1 MFEKQKDDRS
11 VNKIKMEETNI
22 KYDFGGYATRN
33 DMRCSDGLTIRHGA
47 FNDCDG
53 ETVPLVWSHQHGAPT
68 NVLGKCLLE
77 NRPDGVYAYGLFNN
91 TDAGRDAKE
100 LVQHEDVNALS
111 IYANRIRKSGNDV
124 VHGVIREVSLVLAGA
139 NPGAYIDEIVAHGDV
154 DADSGEAIIYGD
166 DILQVGVEKMEH
178 AEKADKEE
186 PMADKK
192 EKTIQDVLDSMDED
206 QKNVLAYLVGKALE
220 EKEGVDDIKEEE
232 SDVKHNMFE
241 NENRE
246 ESVVLSHDDM
256 TAILNDAKAHGSLKE
271 SVIQHADNY
280 GITNIDML
288 FPDAKAISESP
299 DFIKRETEWV
309 GTLMNSTKHAPF
321 TRIKSI
327 HANITADEA
336 RAKGYVKGKK
346 KLEEVISLLKRSTDP
361 QTIYKK
367 QKLDRD
373 DILDITNMNVVA
385 WLKGEM
391 RIMLD
396 EEIARAVLIGDGRS
410 AVAEDKIKEDHIR
423 PIWTDSDLY
432 TIKKRVVYAKDS
444 TDESMAKDL
453 IKRIIKARK
462 DYKGSGNP
470 TFWTT
475 EDQLTEMLL
484 IEDTTGRKIYN
495 SVTDLA
501 TALRVSKIVTVP
513 VMEGAKHSIQDEGLA
528 DDKAYEYFLDG
539 IIVNPMDYT
548 IGTDA
553 GGSVTMFDDFD
564 IDFNQQKYLIE
575 TRISG
580 ALTKPYSAI
589 ALEHRVATA

>member
-1 MFEKQKDDRS
+1 
-11 VNKIKMEETNI
+11 MEETNV

-47 FNDCDG
+47 FNNCDG
-53 ETVPLVWSHQHGAPT
+53 ETVPLVWSHQHGAPK
-68 NVLGKCLLE
+68 NVLGNCLLE

-111 IYANRIRKSGNDV
+111 IYANHIRKSGNDV
-124 VHGVIREVSLVLAGA
+124 VHGVIKEVSLVLAGA
-139 NPGAYIDEIVAHGDV
+139 NPGAYIDEIVAHGDI
-154 DADSGEAIIYGD
+154 DGDSGEAIIYGD
-166 DILQVGVEKMEH
+166 DFLQVGVEKMEH
-178 AEKADKEE
+178 AEKTDKEE

-192 EKTIQDVLDSMDED
+192 EKTVQDVLDSMNED

-220 EKEGVDDIKEEE
+220 EKEGADDTEEGE

-241 NENRE
+241 NDKNE

-309 GTLMNSTKHAPF
+309 GTLMSSTKHAPF

-423 PIWTDSDLY
+423 PIWTDSDIY

-444 TDESMAKDL
+444 TAESMAKDL

-501 TALRVSKIVTVP
+501 TALRVSRIVTVP

-539 IIVNPMDYT
+539 IIVNPLDYT

>member
-1 MFEKQKDDRS
+1 
-11 VNKIKMEETNI
+11 MEETSI

-53 ETVPLVWSHQHGAPT
+53 VTVPLVWSHQHGAPT

-91 TDAGRDAKE
+91 TAAGKDAKE
-100 LVQHEDVNALS
+100 LVQHEDANALS
-111 IYANRIRKSGNDV
+111 IYANGVRKRGNDV
-124 VHGVIREVSLVLAGA
+124 VHGVIKEVSLVLAGA
-139 NPGAYIDEIVAHGDV
+139 NPGAYIDEIVAHGDI
-154 DADSGEAIIYGD
+154 DGDSGEVIIYGD
-166 DILQVGVEKMEH
+166 DLLQVGVEKMEH

-220 EKEGVDDIKEEE
+220 EKEGVDDTEEEE

-241 NENRE
+241 NDKGE
-246 ESVVLSHDDM
+246 EAVVLSHDDM

-423 PIWTDSDLY
+423 PIWTDNDLY

-513 VMEGAKHSIQDEGLA
+513 VMEGAKHSVQDEGLS
-528 DDKAYEYFLDG
+528 DDKAYDYILDG
-539 IIVNPMDYT
+539 IIVNPIDYT

>member
-1 MFEKQKDDRS
+1 
-11 VNKIKMEETNI
+11 MEETNV

-53 ETVPLVWSHQHGAPT
+53 ETVPLVWSHQHGSPT
-68 NVLGKCLLE
+68 NVLGKCILE

-111 IYANRIRKSGNDV
+111 IYANCIRKSGNDV

-154 DADSGEAIIYGD
+154 DGDSGEAIIYGD
-166 DILQVGVEKMEH
+166 DFLQVGVEKMEH
-178 AEKADKEE
+178 AEKTVKEE
-186 PMADKK
+186 SMADKK
-192 EKTIQDVLDSMDED
+192 EKTVQDVLDSMNED
-206 QKNVLAYLVGKALE
+206 QKNVLAYLIGKALE
-220 EKEGVDDIKEEE
+220 EKEGVDDTEEGE
-232 SDVKHNMFE
+232 TDVKHNMFE
-241 NENRE
+241 NDKNE

-271 SVIQHADNY
+271 SVIQHAENY

-309 GTLMNSTKHAPF
+309 GTLMSSTKHAPF

-423 PIWTDSDLY
+423 PIWTDSDIY

-444 TDESMAKDL
+444 TAESMAKDL

-501 TALRVSKIVTVP
+501 TALRVSRIVTVP
-513 VMEGAKHSIQDEGLA
+513 VMEGAKHSVQDEGLA

-539 IIVNPMDYT
+539 IIVNPLDYT

>member
-1 MFEKQKDDRS
+1 
-11 VNKIKMEETNI
+11 MEETNV

-47 FNDCDG
+47 FNNCDG

-220 EKEGVDDIKEEE
+220 EKEGVDDTKEEE

>member
-1 MFEKQKDDRS
+1 
-11 VNKIKMEETNI
+11 MEETNV

-47 FNDCDG
+47 FNNCDG

-220 EKEGVDDIKEEE
+220 EKEGVDDTKEEE

-241 NENRE
+241 NENCE

-444 TDESMAKDL
+444 TDEFMAKDL

>member
-1 MFEKQKDDRS
+1 
-11 VNKIKMEETNI
+11 MEETNV

-53 ETVPLVWSHQHGAPT
+53 ETVPLVWSHQHGSPT
-68 NVLGKCLLE
+68 NVLGKCILE

-111 IYANRIRKSGNDV
+111 IYANCIRKSGNDV

-139 NPGAYIDEIVAHGDV
+139 NPGAYIDEIVAHGDS
-154 DADSGEAIIYGD
+154 DGDSGEAIIYGD
-166 DILQVGVEKMEH
+166 DFLQVGVEKMEH
-178 AEKADKEE
+178 AEKNDKEE

-192 EKTIQDVLDSMDED
+192 EKTVQDVLDSMNED
-206 QKNVLAYLVGKALE
+206 QKNVLAYLIGKALE
-220 EKEGVDDIKEEE
+220 EKEGVDDTEEGE
-232 SDVKHNMFE
+232 TDVKHNMFE
-241 NENRE
+241 NDKNK

-309 GTLMNSTKHAPF
+309 GTLMSSTKHAPF

-396 EEIARAVLIGDGRS
+396 EEIARAILIGDGRS

-423 PIWTDSDLY
+423 PIWTDSDIY

-444 TDESMAKDL
+444 TAESMAKDL

-501 TALRVSKIVTVP
+501 TALRVSRIVTVP

-539 IIVNPMDYT
+539 IIVNPLDYT
-548 IGTDA
+548 IGTDG

>member
-1 MFEKQKDDRS
+1 
-11 VNKIKMEETNI
+11 MEETNV

-53 ETVPLVWSHQHGAPT
+53 ETVPLVWSHQHGSPT
-68 NVLGKCLLE
+68 NVLGKCILE

-111 IYANRIRKSGNDV
+111 IYANCIRKSGNDV

-154 DADSGEAIIYGD
+154 DGDSGEAIIYGD
-166 DILQVGVEKMEH
+166 DFLQVGVEKMEH
-178 AEKADKEE
+178 AEKTVKEE
-186 PMADKK
+186 SMADKK
-192 EKTIQDVLDSMDED
+192 EKTVQDVLDSMNED
-206 QKNVLAYLVGKALE
+206 QKNVLAYLIGKALE
-220 EKEGVDDIKEEE
+220 EKEGVDDTEEGE
-232 SDVKHNMFE
+232 TDVKHNMFE
-241 NENRE
+241 NDKNE

-271 SVIQHADNY
+271 SVIQHAENY

-309 GTLMNSTKHAPF
+309 GTLMSSTKHAPF

-423 PIWTDSDLY
+423 PIWTDSDIY

-444 TDESMAKDL
+444 TAESMAKDL

-501 TALRVSKIVTVP
+501 TALRVSRIVTVP

-539 IIVNPMDYT
+539 IIVNPLDYT

>member
-1 MFEKQKDDRS
+1 
-11 VNKIKMEETNI
+11 MEETNV

-53 ETVPLVWSHQHGAPT
+53 ETVPLVWSHQHGSPT
-68 NVLGKCLLE
+68 NVLGKCILE

-111 IYANRIRKSGNDV
+111 IYANCIRKSGNDV
-124 VHGVIREVSLVLAGA
+124 IHGVIREVSLVLAGA

-154 DADSGEAIIYGD
+154 DGDSGEAIIYGD
-166 DILQVGVEKMEH
+166 DFLQVGVEKMEH
-178 AEKADKEE
+178 AEKTDKEE
-186 PMADKK
+186 SMADKK
-192 EKTIQDVLDSMDED
+192 EKTVQDVLDSMNED
-206 QKNVLAYLVGKALE
+206 QKNVLAYLIGKALE
-220 EKEGVDDIKEEE
+220 EKEGVDDTEEGE
-232 SDVKHNMFE
+232 TDVKHNMFE
-241 NENRE
+241 NDKNK

-271 SVIQHADNY
+271 SVIQHAENY

-309 GTLMNSTKHAPF
+309 GTLMSSTKHAPF

-423 PIWTDSDLY
+423 PIWTDSDIY

-444 TDESMAKDL
+444 TAESMAKDL

-501 TALRVSKIVTVP
+501 TALRVSRIVTVP

-539 IIVNPMDYT
+539 IIVNPLDYT

>member
-1 MFEKQKDDRS
+1 
-11 VNKIKMEETNI
+11 MEETNV

-220 EKEGVDDIKEEE
+220 EKEGVDDTKEEE

-241 NENRE
+241 NENCE

-444 TDESMAKDL
+444 TDEFMAKDL

>member
-1 MFEKQKDDRS
+1 
-11 VNKIKMEETNI
+11 MEETNV
-22 KYDFGGYATRN
+22 KYDFGGYATRT

-47 FNDCDG
+47 FNNCDG
-53 ETVPLVWSHQHGAPT
+53 ETVPLVWSHQHGAPK

-154 DADSGEAIIYGD
+154 DGDSGEAIIYGD
-166 DILQVGVEKMEH
+166 DFLQVGVEKMEH
-178 AEKADKEE
+178 AEKTDKEE

-192 EKTIQDVLDSMDED
+192 EKTVQDVLDSMNED

-220 EKEGVDDIKEEE
+220 EKEGADDTEEGE

-241 NENRE
+241 NDKNE

-309 GTLMNSTKHAPF
+309 GTLMSSTKHAPF

-423 PIWTDSDLY
+423 PIWTDSDIY

-444 TDESMAKDL
+444 TAETMAKDL

-501 TALRVSKIVTVP
+501 TALRVSRIVTVP

-539 IIVNPMDYT
+539 IIVNPLDYT

>member
-1 MFEKQKDDRS
+1 
-11 VNKIKMEETNI
+11 MEETNV

-220 EKEGVDDIKEEE
+220 EKEGVDDTKEEE

-241 NENRE
+241 NENCE

>member
-1 MFEKQKDDRS
+1 
-11 VNKIKMEETNI
+11 MEETNV

-53 ETVPLVWSHQHGAPT
+53 ETVPLVWSHQHGSPT
-68 NVLGKCLLE
+68 NVLGKCILE

-111 IYANRIRKSGNDV
+111 IYANCIRKSGNDV

-139 NPGAYIDEIVAHGDV
+139 NPGAYIDEIVAHGDA
-154 DADSGEAIIYGD
+154 DGDSGEAIIYGD
-166 DILQVGVEKMEH
+166 DFLQVGVEKMEH
-178 AEKADKEE
+178 AEKNDKEE

-192 EKTIQDVLDSMDED
+192 EKTVQDVLDSMNED
-206 QKNVLAYLVGKALE
+206 QKNVLAYLIGKALE
-220 EKEGVDDIKEEE
+220 EKEGVDDTEEGE
-232 SDVKHNMFE
+232 TDVKHNMFE
-241 NENRE
+241 NDKNK

-309 GTLMNSTKHAPF
+309 GTLMSSTKHAPF

-396 EEIARAVLIGDGRS
+396 EEIARAILIGDGRS

-423 PIWTDSDLY
+423 PIWTDSDIY

-444 TDESMAKDL
+444 TAESMAKDL

-501 TALRVSKIVTVP
+501 TALRVSRIVTVP

-539 IIVNPMDYT
+539 IIVNPLDYT
-548 IGTDA
+548 IGTDG

>member
-1 MFEKQKDDRS
+1 
-11 VNKIKMEETNI
+11 
-22 KYDFGGYATRN
+22 
-33 DMRCSDGLTIRHGA
+33 
-47 FNDCDG
+47 
-53 ETVPLVWSHQHGAPT
+53 
-68 NVLGKCLLE
+68 
-77 NRPDGVYAYGLFNN
+77 
-91 TDAGRDAKE
+91 
-100 LVQHEDVNALS
+100 
-111 IYANRIRKSGNDV
+111 
-124 VHGVIREVSLVLAGA
+124 
-139 NPGAYIDEIVAHGDV
+139 
-154 DADSGEAIIYGD
+154 
-166 DILQVGVEKMEH
+166 
-178 AEKADKEE
+178 
-186 PMADKK
+186 
-192 EKTIQDVLDSMDED
+192 
-206 QKNVLAYLVGKALE
+206 
-220 EKEGVDDIKEEE
+220 
-232 SDVKHNMFE
+232 
-241 NENRE
+241 
-246 ESVVLSHDDM
+246 
-256 TAILNDAKAHGSLKE
+256 
-271 SVIQHADNY
+271 
-280 GITNIDML
+280 ML

-299 DFIKRETEWV
+299 DFIKRETEWG
-309 GTLMNSTKHAPF
+309 GTLMRSTKPAPF

-423 PIWTDSDLY
+423 PIWTDSDIY

-444 TDESMAKDL
+444 TAESMAKDL

-501 TALRVSKIVTVP
+501 TALRVSRIVTVP

-539 IIVNPMDYT
+539 IIVNPLDYT

>member
-1 MFEKQKDDRS
+1 
-11 VNKIKMEETNI
+11 MEETNV

-53 ETVPLVWSHQHGAPT
+53 ETVPLVWSHQHGSPT
-68 NVLGKCLLE
+68 NVLGKCILE

-111 IYANRIRKSGNDV
+111 IYANCIRKSGNDV

-139 NPGAYIDEIVAHGDV
+139 NPGAYIDEIVAHGDA
-154 DADSGEAIIYGD
+154 DGDSGEAIIYGD
-166 DILQVGVEKMEH
+166 DFLQVGVEKMEH
-178 AEKADKEE
+178 AEKNDKEE

-192 EKTIQDVLDSMDED
+192 EKTVQDVLDSMNED
-206 QKNVLAYLVGKALE
+206 QKNVLAYLIGKALE
-220 EKEGVDDIKEEE
+220 EKEGVDDTEKGET
-232 SDVKHNMFE
+232 DVKHNMFE
-241 NENRE
+241 NDKNK

-309 GTLMNSTKHAPF
+309 GTLMSSTKHAPF

-396 EEIARAVLIGDGRS
+396 EEIARAILIGDGRS

-423 PIWTDSDLY
+423 PIWTDSDIY

-444 TDESMAKDL
+444 TAESMAKDL

-501 TALRVSKIVTVP
+501 TALRVSRIVTVP

-539 IIVNPMDYT
+539 IIVNPLDYT

>member
-1 MFEKQKDDRS
+1 
-11 VNKIKMEETNI
+11 MEETNV

-166 DILQVGVEKMEH
+166 DTLQVGVEKMEH

-220 EKEGVDDIKEEE
+220 EKEGVDDTKEEE

-241 NENRE
+241 NENCE

-484 IEDTTGRKIYN
+484 IEDTTGRKVYN

>member
-1 MFEKQKDDRS
+1 
-11 VNKIKMEETNI
+11 MEETNVI
-22 KYDFGGYATRN
+22 YDFGGYATRT

-47 FNDCDG
+47 FNNCDG
-53 ETVPLVWSHQHGAPT
+53 ETVPLVWSHQHKSPK

-91 TDAGRDAKE
+91 TDAGKDAKE

-154 DADSGEAIIYGD
+154 DGDSGEAIIYGD
-166 DILQVGVEKMEH
+166 DFLQVGVEKMEH
-178 AEKADKEE
+178 AEKTDKEE
-186 PMADKK
+186 PVADKK
-192 EKTIQDVLDSMDED
+192 EKTIQDVLDSMNED

-220 EKEGVDDIKEEE
+220 EKEGADDTEEGE

-241 NENRE
+241 NDKNE
-246 ESVVLSHDDM
+246 ESVVLSHVDM

-309 GTLMNSTKHAPF
+309 GTLMSSTKHAPF

-346 KLEEVISLLKRSTDP
+346 KLEEVVSLLKRSTDP

-423 PIWTDSDLY
+423 PIWTDSDIY

-444 TDESMAKDL
+444 TAETMAKDL

-501 TALRVSKIVTVP
+501 TALRVSRIVTVP

-539 IIVNPMDYT
+539 IIVNPLDYT

>member
-1 MFEKQKDDRS
+1 
-11 VNKIKMEETNI
+11 MEETNV

-47 FNDCDG
+47 FNNCDG

-166 DILQVGVEKMEH
+166 DTLQVGVEKMEH

-220 EKEGVDDIKEEE
+220 EKEGVDDTKEEE

-241 NENRE
+241 NENCE

-336 RAKGYVKGKK
+336 RAKGYIKGKK

>member
-1 MFEKQKDDRS
+1 
-11 VNKIKMEETNI
+11 MEETNV

-220 EKEGVDDIKEEE
+220 EKEGVDDTKEEE

-241 NENRE
+241 NENCE

-423 PIWTDSDLY
+423 PIWTDNDLY

-495 SVTDLA
+495 SITDLA

>member
-1 MFEKQKDDRS
+1 
-11 VNKIKMEETNI
+11 MEETI
-22 KYDFGGYATRN
+22 VKYDFGGYATRN
-33 DMRCSDGLTIRHGA
+33 DIRCSDGLTIRHGA

-53 ETVPLVWSHQHGAPT
+53 VTVPLVWSHQHSSPK

-91 TDAGRDAKE
+91 TDTGRDAKE
-100 LVQHEDVNALS
+100 LVQHEDLNALS
-111 IYANRIRKSGNDV
+111 IYANRIRKSGNAV

-220 EKEGVDDIKEEE
+220 EKEGVDDTKEEE

-241 NENRE
+241 NENCE